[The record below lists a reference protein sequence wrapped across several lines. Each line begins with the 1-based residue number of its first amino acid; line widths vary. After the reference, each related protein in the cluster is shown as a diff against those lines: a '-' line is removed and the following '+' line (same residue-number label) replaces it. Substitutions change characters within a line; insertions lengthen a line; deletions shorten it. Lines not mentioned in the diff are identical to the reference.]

1 MTYKEEEGQ
10 GQGFSEAAVCFSQP
24 EDREEGPGGAK
35 LKICLSECCLATA
48 LLRPIRVGRGG
59 VNKGAGLKDVITLS
73 RVELRVIG
81 VRHDA
86 AVLTIVHLGR

>member
-1 MTYKEEEGQ
+1 MSVRVLPSNSTPPANQSG
-10 GQGFSEAAVCFSQP
+10 A
-24 EDREEGPGGAK
+24 GPD
-35 LKICLSECCLATA
+35 L
-48 LLRPIRVGRGG
+48 G